1 MQQSKEGNEPPYL
14 KQFITKYKNAL
25 ENGPSITEVYWLQR
39 GGVFSEDS
47 LPHLWKWNV
56 HATSQINITGIGDVP
71 PEVPLRTALSVRFFG
86 SRIGRTA
93 ICPGTTI
100 GRFLFSYNT

>member
-14 KQFITKYKNAL
+14 KELITKYKNAL
-25 ENGPSITEVYWLQR
+25 ENGLSITEVYGLQR
-39 GGVFSEDS
+39 GGVFSENS

-71 PEVPLRTALSVRFFG
+71 PEVLLRTALSVRFFG
-86 SRIGRTA
+86 NRIGRTA
-93 ICPGTTI
+93 ICHGITK
-100 GRFLFSYNT
+100 GRLLFPYNI

>member
-86 SRIGRTA
+86 NRIGRTA

>member
-14 KQFITKYKNAL
+14 KQLITKYKNAL

-39 GGVFSEDS
+39 GGVFSGDS

-56 HATSQINITGIGDVP
+56 HATSQINIT
-71 PEVPLRTALSVRFFG
+71 EVLLRTAPSVRFFG
-86 SRIGRTA
+86 NRIGRTA
-93 ICPGTTI
+93 ICHGTTK
-100 GRFLFSYNT
+100 GRLLFSYNI

>member
-25 ENGPSITEVYWLQR
+25 ENGPSIKEVYWLQR

-71 PEVPLRTALSVRFFG
+71 PEVPLRTALSVRFFWKQ
-86 SRIGRTA
+86 
-93 ICPGTTI
+93 
-100 GRFLFSYNT
+100 NW